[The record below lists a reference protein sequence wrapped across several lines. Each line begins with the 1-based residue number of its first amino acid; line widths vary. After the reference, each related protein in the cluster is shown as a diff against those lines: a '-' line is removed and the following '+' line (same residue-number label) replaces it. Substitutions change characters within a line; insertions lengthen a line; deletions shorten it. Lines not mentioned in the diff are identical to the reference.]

1 MVVKKKKVYIC
12 TECGYETFSWI
23 GKCPGCQG
31 WYSLQEEEV
40 LPGRGSIMGVTGKGA
55 PKQLDEIEPLE
66 EKRLLSGIMEMDRVL
81 GGGTVPGSVVLVG
94 GDPGIGK
101 STLLLQAALRFAAAG
116 HKALYVTGEESL
128 GQVRTRSTRLGLPH
142 GGLTILAEMEYS
154 RIASQ
159 INSLKPDLVV
169 IDSIQT
175 IMKSELGSVPG
186 SVVQVREVTASLNQ
200 LAKSSQITFFL
211 IGHVTKDGAIAGPR
225 VLEHMVDCVLYFEGD
240 RYHNFRILRGI
251 KNRFGSTNEM
261 GIFTMESNGLLEVE
275 NPSALFLGKR
285 SEKEAGSIVVSIM
298 EGTRPLLVE
307 IQSLVAPSYMGGA
320 PRRTSAGLDYNR
332 VALIVAVLEK
342 RVGLQLYNRDIYI
355 NAMGGVKVLEPA
367 VDLGVAMSIASGYR
381 DRPVVEGTIVV
392 GEIGLTGE
400 VRPVNRISER
410 LKEGAKMGFKRF
422 LLPQG
427 NLDAQFFSSREIL
440 EKEMELLGVSTL
452 KQALQLGLE

>member
-1 MVVKKKKVYIC
+1 MVKKKRIYIC

-23 GKCPGCQG
+23 GKCPGCQS
-31 WYSLQEEEV
+31 WYSLQEEEDT
-40 LPGRGSIMGVTGKGA
+40 PGRKNMTADTAGGA
-55 PKQLDEIEPLE
+55 FKNLEDIEPLE
-66 EKRLLSGIMEMDRVL
+66 EKRFQSGIHEMDRVL

-101 STLLLQAALRFAAAG
+101 STLLLQAALRFAS
-116 HKALYVTGEESL
+116 KNYKVLYVTGEESL
-128 GQVRTRSTRLGLPH
+128 GQVRTRSTRLELPSCGLAV
-142 GGLTILAEMEYS
+142 LAEMEYS

-159 INSLKPDLVV
+159 INSIEPDLVV

-175 IMKSELGSVPG
+175 VMKSELGSIPG
-186 SVVQVREVTASLNQ
+186 SVVQVREATASFNQ
-200 LAKSSQITFFL
+200 IAKSKHITFFL
-211 IGHVTKDGAIAGPR
+211 IGHVTKEGAIAGPR

-261 GIFTMESNGLLEVE
+261 GIFTMEPNGLLEVE
-275 NPSALFLGKR
+275 NPSALFLGNR
-285 SEKEAGSIVVSIM
+285 SEQAAGSIVVSTM

-307 IQSLVAPSYMGGA
+307 IQSLVTPSYTGGT
-320 PRRTSAGLDYNR
+320 PRRTSAGLDFNR

-342 RVGLQLYNRDIYI
+342 RVGMQLFNRDIFI
-355 NAMGGVKVLEPA
+355 NAMGGVKVMEPA
-367 VDLGVAMSIASGYR
+367 VELGVAMSIASAYR
-381 DRPVVEGTIVV
+381 DTPVGEGTVVV

-410 LKEGAKMGFKRF
+410 LREGSKMGFQRC

-427 NLDAQFFSSREIL
+427 NLDAQFFPGRDLL
-440 EKEMELLGVSTL
+440 EKETELVGVATL
-452 KQALQLGLE
+452 KQALQMGLE